1 MNLELRSLGDSIL
14 HLSNLTSIT
23 GRSSAPAIVAA
34 SVPAPISSIATPFYR
49 NSIWASHI
57 CCFSTLFSF
66 NHIKLYS
73 FSIPHTAQILAW
85 IILLD
90 GSLVYKHIFFGVVSV
105 YKSISISDVEPFDS
119 AKDFGGENFL
129 LRVLASRGG

>member
-1 MNLELRSLGDSIL
+1 MNLELCSLWDSVL

-23 GRSSAPAIVAA
+23 GRSTASAIVATPVA
-34 SVPAPISSIATPFYR
+34 APISSITAPFHR

-66 NHIKLYS
+66 NHIKLHG
-73 FSIPHTAQILAW
+73 FSISHTAQILAW

-90 GSLVYKHIFFGVVSV
+90 GSLVYKHIFFGVISI

-129 LRVLASRGG
+129 LHVLAARGG

>member
-1 MNLELRSLGDSIL
+1 MDQELCSLGDSIF
-14 HLSNLTSIT
+14 HLSNLTSIM
-23 GRSSAPAIVAA
+23 GRSTAH
-34 SVPAPISSIATPFYR
+34 SIAAPFYR

-57 CCFSTLFSF
+57 YCFRTPFSC
-66 NHIKLYS
+66 NHIKLYN
-73 FSIPHTAQILAW
+73 FSLPHTAQILAW

-90 GSLVYKHIFFGVVSV
+90 GSLVYKHIFFGVISV

-129 LRVLASRGG
+129 L

>member
-1 MNLELRSLGDSIL
+1 MNLELCSLRDSVL

-23 GRSSAPAIVAA
+23 GRSTASAIVAA
-34 SVPAPISSIATPFYR
+34 SVAAPISSITTPFYR
-49 NSIWASHI
+49 NSIWTSHI

-66 NHIKLYS
+66 NHIKLNS
-73 FSIPHTAQILAW
+73 FSISHTAQILAW

-90 GSLVYKHIFFGVVSV
+90 GGLVYKHVFFGVISI

-129 LRVLASRGG
+129 LRVLAARGG